1 MRMSRM
7 LGAAEFCKPMK
18 KLMNLS
24 LSLALALTLC
34 TAVAPTVDFGEG
46 EVTEEEGI
54 MPLSDM
60 EPGTELHI

>member
-1 MRMSRM
+1 
-7 LGAAEFCKPMK
+7 MK

-34 TAVAPTVDFGEG
+34 TAVVPTVDFGEG
-46 EVTEEEGI
+46 EVTEEEGV

-60 EPGTELHI
+60 PSDTDFHF

>member
-1 MRMSRM
+1 
-7 LGAAEFCKPMK
+7 MK

-34 TAVAPTVDFGEG
+34 TAVAPVVDFGGE

-60 EPGTELHI
+60 EPDLELHF

>member
-1 MRMSRM
+1 
-7 LGAAEFCKPMK
+7 
-18 KLMNLS
+18 MNLS

-46 EVTEEEGI
+46 EVTEEEGV

-60 EPGTELHI
+60 RPGSDFHF

>member
-1 MRMSRM
+1 
-7 LGAAEFCKPMK
+7 MK

-34 TAVAPTVDFGEG
+34 TAVAPVVDFGEE

-54 MPLSDM
+54 APLSDM
-60 EPGTELHI
+60 PSDTDFHI

>member
-1 MRMSRM
+1 
-7 LGAAEFCKPMK
+7 MK

-34 TAVAPTVDFGEG
+34 TAVAPTPTVDFGEG
-46 EVTEEEGI
+46 EVTEEEGV

-60 EPGTELHI
+60 PSDTDFHF

>member
-1 MRMSRM
+1 
-7 LGAAEFCKPMK
+7 MK

-34 TAVAPTVDFGEG
+34 TAVAPVVDFGGE

-60 EPGTELHI
+60 EPDLELHFQFHFYNRNIHNTINF

>member
-1 MRMSRM
+1 
-7 LGAAEFCKPMK
+7 MK

-34 TAVAPTVDFGEG
+34 TAVAPVVDFGGE

-54 MPLSDM
+54 SPLSDM
-60 EPGTELHI
+60 PSDTDFHI

>member
-1 MRMSRM
+1 
-7 LGAAEFCKPMK
+7 MK

-60 EPGTELHI
+60 PSDTELHI

>member
-1 MRMSRM
+1 
-7 LGAAEFCKPMK
+7 MK

-46 EVTEEEGI
+46 EVTEAEGI

-60 EPGTELHI
+60 PSDTDFHFSPSRAV

>member
-1 MRMSRM
+1 
-7 LGAAEFCKPMK
+7 MK

-34 TAVAPTVDFGEG
+34 TAVAPTVDFGE
-46 EVTEEEGI
+46 EAATEEEGI

-60 EPGTELHI
+60 EPDIELHF

>member
-1 MRMSRM
+1 MR
-7 LGAAEFCKPMK
+7 

-34 TAVAPTVDFGEG
+34 TAVVPTVDFGEE

-54 MPLSDM
+54 MPLNDM
-60 EPGTELHI
+60 EPDTDLHI

>member
-1 MRMSRM
+1 
-7 LGAAEFCKPMK
+7 MK

-34 TAVAPTVDFGEG
+34 TAVAPTPTVDFGEG
-46 EVTEEEGI
+46 EVTEEEGV

-60 EPGTELHI
+60 PSDTDFHFGLR

>member
-1 MRMSRM
+1 
-7 LGAAEFCKPMK
+7 MK

-34 TAVAPTVDFGEG
+34 TAVAPIPTVDFG

-60 EPGTELHI
+60 PSDGELRI

>member
-1 MRMSRM
+1 
-7 LGAAEFCKPMK
+7 
-18 KLMNLS
+18 MNLS

-46 EVTEEEGI
+46 EVTEAEGI

-60 EPGTELHI
+60 PSDTDFHFSPSRAV

>member
-1 MRMSRM
+1 
-7 LGAAEFCKPMK
+7 MK

-34 TAVAPTVDFGEG
+34 TAVAPIPTVDFGEG